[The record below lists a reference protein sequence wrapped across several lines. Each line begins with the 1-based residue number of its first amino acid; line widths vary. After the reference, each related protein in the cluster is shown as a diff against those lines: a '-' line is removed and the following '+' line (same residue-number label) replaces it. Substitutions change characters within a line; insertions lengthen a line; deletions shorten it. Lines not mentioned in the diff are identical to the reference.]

1 MIVFIVTAPSSD
13 TGDTGGEGGG
23 SSGGGSITG
32 RATEEVVC
40 NPPYIRYEKGCC
52 LDSNNNSICDRD
64 EEIQKSPE
72 EENKIKEDGIAGE
85 ETPKKESRLFE
96 SIKNLTGKI
105 GSFFSSIGKR
115 IPKNKNYL
123 FIGFIVLILILL
135 FTVSLIIFFRRKRKY
150 GEISKIKFKLQHLR
164 ELNER
169 KKITNS
175 FYHKEREK
183 LLQKINNLLEN
194 KKVFLFIGISGVI
207 GAVLFLFK
215 LNITGGAIGV
225 GNFVKNNWIFESVIL
240 IVLVLGFIIIL
251 EKTKKRKIKDT
262 TKLSNTKGMLVYS
275 SDGDKI
281 GKIKEIYLDNNN
293 HKIDKWLICVDKEIA
308 KKIKKK
314 NILIK
319 HESVKSIKEIMIV
332 DGRISEHLETFKE

>member
-1 MIVFIVTAPSSD
+1 LIVFIVTAPSSD

-135 FTVSLIIFFRRKRKY
+135 FTVSLIIFFRRKR
-150 GEISKIKFKLQHLR
+150 
-164 ELNER
+164 
-169 KKITNS
+169 IT
-175 FYHKEREK
+175 
-183 LLQKINNLLEN
+183 
-194 KKVFLFIGISGVI
+194 
-207 GAVLFLFK
+207 
-215 LNITGGAIGV
+215 
-225 GNFVKNNWIFESVIL
+225 
-240 IVLVLGFIIIL
+240 
-251 EKTKKRKIKDT
+251 
-262 TKLSNTKGMLVYS
+262 
-275 SDGDKI
+275 
-281 GKIKEIYLDNNN
+281 
-293 HKIDKWLICVDKEIA
+293 
-308 KKIKKK
+308 
-314 NILIK
+314 
-319 HESVKSIKEIMIV
+319 
-332 DGRISEHLETFKE
+332 

>member
-1 MIVFIVTAPSSD
+1 
-13 TGDTGGEGGG
+13 
-23 SSGGGSITG
+23 
-32 RATEEVVC
+32 
-40 NPPYIRYEKGCC
+40 
-52 LDSNNNSICDRD
+52 
-64 EEIQKSPE
+64 
-72 EENKIKEDGIAGE
+72 
-85 ETPKKESRLFE
+85 
-96 SIKNLTGKI
+96 
-105 GSFFSSIGKR
+105 
-115 IPKNKNYL
+115 
-123 FIGFIVLILILL
+123 
-135 FTVSLIIFFRRKRKY
+135 
-150 GEISKIKFKLQHLR
+150 
-164 ELNER
+164 
-169 KKITNS
+169 
-175 FYHKEREK
+175 
-183 LLQKINNLLEN
+183 